1 MQNQGL
7 LLLGG
12 IAALWLLRQKS
23 GDAPA
28 VPVDAVDAIGG
39 GGGGGGDGTISGTVL
54 GYGVPGEADEG
65 FGGAREVPVNGAA
78 SGGANIVVEIVSEAF
93 RPVESAA
100 KNDED
105 IGIDSGEQGGSGGM
119 DAGKPPIIE
128 LPPSTEP
135 VIKQDSNATRV
146 PASSA
151 SAAVLGYDVSGEDDW
166 FGGASE
172 PVAAVLGYDVS
183 GEDDW
188 FGGAPEPVTVLGYDV
203 PGENDWFGGAAE
215 PVTVLGYDVSGE
227 DDWFG
232 GAPEPVAVLGY
243 DVSGEDDWFG
253 GAPEPVTV
261 LGYDVS
267 GEDDWFGE

>member
-203 PGENDWFGGAAE
+203 PGE
-215 PVTVLGYDVSGE
+215 

-232 GAPEPVAVLGY
+232 GAPEPVTVLGY

-267 GEDDWFGE
+267 GEDDWFGGAPEPVTVLGYDNLGDDYWFGE